1 MKKIKIENEALRDF
15 YFLSDYLKSEGKI
28 KDSENYKRDFSAFLS
43 YISHIKAYDFVSP
56 FCMNKKILD
65 IGCFIGYGEKW
76 IAKQAREIVAI
87 DSNSKAIE
95 FARQNRNFSNV
106 EFKKI
111 DARKLPFHD
120 ETFDIVIAFQLI
132 EHISPNELSKF
143 LLEVRRVLKMGGIF
157 FITTPNRKFR
167 LLPFQRPFNPEHFQE
182 FTTDGLERILKK
194 IFMELKIEGIRAKT
208 WIENIEKE
216 RIHKSPFR
224 AYIYYPI
231 FRYLIT
237 NLPERLRK
245 SLREV
250 IKKKYISQNERIEK
264 FNSLFQ
270 KFSMEDFYLENRK
283 NTIDKSMDLFAICK
297 K

>member
-1 MKKIKIENEALRDF
+1 MMQEMWRDCKNMKKTKIENEVLRDF
-15 YFLSDYLKSEGKI
+15 YLLSDYLKSEGKI

-43 YISHIKAYDFVSP
+43 YISHIKAYDFISS
-56 FCMNKKILD
+56 FCKNKKLLD
-65 IGCFIGYGEKW
+65 IGCFIGYGERW
-76 IAKQAREIVAI
+76 ITKQAREIVAI

-95 FARQNRNFSNV
+95 FAKQNRNFPNV
-106 EFKKI
+106 DFKKI

-132 EHISPNELSKF
+132 EHIPPNELSKS

-167 LLPFQRPFNPEHFQE
+167 LLPFQRPFNPEHYQE
-182 FTTDGLERILKK
+182 FQAERLERVLKK
-194 IFMELKIEGIRAKT
+194 IFKEVKIKGIRAKT
-208 WIENIEKE
+208 WIENIEKK
-216 RIHKSPFR
+216 RIHISPFR

-231 FRYLIT
+231 FRYLNT

-245 SLREV
+245 SLRGV

-264 FNSLFQ
+264 FNFLFQ
-270 KFSMEDFYLENRK
+270 K
-283 NTIDKSMDLFAICK
+283 
-297 K
+297 

>member
-1 MKKIKIENEALRDF
+1 
-15 YFLSDYLKSEGKI
+15 
-28 KDSENYKRDFSAFLS
+28 
-43 YISHIKAYDFVSP
+43 
-56 FCMNKKILD
+56 
-65 IGCFIGYGEKW
+65 
-76 IAKQAREIVAI
+76 
-87 DSNSKAIE
+87 
-95 FARQNRNFSNV
+95 
-106 EFKKI
+106 
-111 DARKLPFHD
+111 
-120 ETFDIVIAFQLI
+120 
-132 EHISPNELSKF
+132 
-143 LLEVRRVLKMGGIF
+143 
-157 FITTPNRKFR
+157 
-167 LLPFQRPFNPEHFQE
+167 
-182 FTTDGLERILKK
+182 
-194 IFMELKIEGIRAKT
+194 MELKIEGIRAKT

-231 FRYLIT
+231 FRYLIM